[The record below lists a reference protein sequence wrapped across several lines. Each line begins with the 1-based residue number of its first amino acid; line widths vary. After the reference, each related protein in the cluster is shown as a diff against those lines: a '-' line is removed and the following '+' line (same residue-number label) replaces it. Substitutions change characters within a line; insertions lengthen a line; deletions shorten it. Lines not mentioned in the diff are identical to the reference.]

1 MKNNNETAA
10 NAPLI
15 PVDRELQEILMQVH
29 AARMRLIEYVDSI
42 HDRNLYMM
50 IEKPAEDAR
59 ENLMDAISAISQ
71 FAASQMA
78 FYLIENVPSKV

>member
-29 AARMRLIEYVDSI
+29 AARMRLIGYVDSI
-42 HDRNLYMM
+42 RDRNLYMM

-59 ENLMDAISAISQ
+59 ENLTDAISAISQ
-71 FAASQMA
+71 FAADQMA